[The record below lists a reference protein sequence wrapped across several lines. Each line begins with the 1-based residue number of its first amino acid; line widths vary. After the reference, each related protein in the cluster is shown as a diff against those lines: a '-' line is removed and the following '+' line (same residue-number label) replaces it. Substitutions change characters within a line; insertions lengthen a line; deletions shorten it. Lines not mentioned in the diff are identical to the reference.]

1 MPLRRGQ
8 VGDYVFDMRLGQ
20 RHVTTDGAKNPYEIG
35 LGRYL
40 NDGSFPFFLA
50 GSKFSR
56 YVANRVNCEYAH
68 RGDELWIRTKR
79 DIAAGEELLIKYS
92 YDGSYWSTI
101 FTRDQMSQ
109 VKDALLRCGPTIE
122 EANECIRN
130 IEIEI

>member
-1 MPLRRGQ
+1 MVPKIPT
-8 VGDYVFDMRLGQ
+8 RLAL
-20 RHVTTDGAKNPYEIG
+20 VDILMTV
-35 LGRYL
+35 
-40 NDGSFPFFLA
+40 SFPFFLA